1 MAQQIKQ
8 FRYYTEPEIIDDND
22 KIYGVNEPA
31 DLRMSDLQSSNS
43 KIFRKYFPVTQLGI
57 QGLPGTKFYL
67 NNSTNPIVLGIT
79 GTYELNLEG
88 KSEITAIGFDQQSL
102 NVIKNN
108 PNAFLIIDIVYDDG
122 LEVE

>member
-8 FRYYTEPEIIDDND
+8 FRYYKEPQRDDD
-22 KIYGVNEPA
+22 TGKFLGKNEPKNLNKY
-31 DLRMSDLQSSNS
+31 DLRSTNA
-43 KIFRKYFPVTQLGI
+43 KIFRDYFPVTQLGI

-67 NNSTNPIVLGIT
+67 NNSIDPIILGIT

-88 KSEITAIGFDQQSL
+88 KSEITAIGFDNTSL
-102 NVIKNN
+102 ETISNS

-122 LEVE
+122 KEE

>member
-8 FRYYTEPEIIDDND
+8 FRYYTEPEIINDNNEMNS
-22 KIYGVNEPA
+22 VNEPA
-31 DLRMSDLQSSNS
+31 TLRMSDLQSSNAR
-43 KIFRKYFPVTQLGI
+43 IFKNYFPVVQLGI

-67 NNSTNPIVLGIT
+67 NNSVNPIVLGIT

-88 KSEITAIGFDQQSL
+88 RSEISAIGFDRESL
-102 NVIKNN
+102 ITIKEN

-122 LEVE
+122 REE